1 MTNSYKKNRIFI
13 VILILCLSVFCFN
26 SIVIYAEDDCDKNAN
41 EQQLNNEQQLEEKSV
56 SKEEVKET
64 VKDEIKS
71 GDKDIEEIKET
82 SKTEIESE
90 NKSLEEEPTSVT
102 TDIQNS
108 TLNDSAT
115 KNKIV
120 NNTDKQTEKIEE
132 QVKEEDIEYPFVV
145 TFHFFFRDSNGW
157 RESSKFSYTIKDKTT
172 KSGTKAISYYEKQII
187 NNKLDTVTCGMTT
200 YTYTGKWVGN
210 GQTLTASDRV
220 QIIGA
225 DYTKATDVNFY
236 AQYTEEKNVY
246 LSMNYI
252 DKIAHGSGSWSNEDA
267 FSGYTHTFSTPADI
281 PEHYQFM
288 YWENTDSSKQYS
300 SGDSI
305 SINTSDLD
313 EDTEIDIYAIYQPS
327 VIVNYYNG
335 KELVNTVESFD
346 KIVLDDFI
354 LDDEN
359 FEKWVVNTRSIS
371 DAEEIYYAPDF
382 GIEPQYSEINVMAK
396 FKETEPIIEPTDD
409 PIPDPKP
416 TKEEKPSK
424 EKTPKSVA
432 AVQIVDNS
440 NPIIIASDNPQEE
453 VKKEDVVISEPKTPK
468 AVPEKY
474 WALLNLILS
483 ILTVIGGIIFLL
495 HKKDEELEE
504 EDSKKVNR
512 FKALSTL
519 TAIASVI
526 IFILTEDM
534 TATMAWVDKWTI
546 AMAVVLCI
554 ELIEDYYIHKN
565 SKYEEEEEKEY

>member
-13 VILILCLSVFCFN
+13 IVLILCLSVFCFSN
-26 SIVIYAEDDCDKNAN
+26 IVIYAEDDCDNNA
-41 EQQLNNEQQLEEKSV
+41 NEQQLEEKSV
-56 SKEEVKET
+56 SNEEIKET

-71 GDKDIEEIKET
+71 DDKDTEEIKET
-82 SKTEIESE
+82 PKTEIKSE
-90 NKSLEEEPTSVT
+90 NESLEEESANVT
-102 TDIQNS
+102 TDTQDSILS
-108 TLNDSAT
+108 DSA
-115 KNKIV
+115 NKKRIV
-120 NNTDKQTEKIEE
+120 NNTDKQTEETEE
-132 QVKEEDIEYPFVV
+132 QVKEEEDIEYPFVV
-145 TFHFFFRDSNGW
+145 TFHFFFRDPNGW

-172 KSGTKAISYYEKQII
+172 KSGTKAISYYEKQIL
-187 NNKLDTVTCGMTT
+187 NNKLNTVTCGMTI

-210 GQTLTASDRV
+210 DQTLTASDRV

-267 FSGYTHTFSTPADI
+267 FSGYIHTFSTPADI

-288 YWENTDSSKQYS
+288 YWENIASSKRYG

-313 EDTEIDIYAIYQPS
+313 KDTEIDIYAIYQPS
-327 VIVNYYNG
+327 VIVSYYNG
-335 KELVNTVESFD
+335 EELVNTVESFD
-346 KIVLDDFI
+346 KIVLNDFI
-354 LDDEN
+354 LDNEN

-382 GIEPQYSEINVMAK
+382 GIDPQYSEINVMAK

-424 EKTPKSVA
+424 EKSVA
-432 AVQIVDNS
+432 AVEIVNNS
-440 NPIIIASDNPQEE
+440 NPVIIASENTQEE
-453 VKKEDVVISEPKTPK
+453 VKKEDVVISEPNTPK

-483 ILTVIGGIIFLL
+483 ILTVISGIIFLL

-512 FKALSTL
+512 FKILSTL

-526 IFILTEDM
+526 VFILTEDM

-546 AMAVVLCI
+546 AMAIVLCI
-554 ELIEDYYIHKN
+554 EFIEDYYIHKN

>member
-13 VILILCLSVFCFN
+13 IVLILCLSVFCFN
-26 SIVIYAEDDCDKNAN
+26 NIVIYAEDDCDKNT
-41 EQQLNNEQQLEEKSV
+41 NEQQLEEKSV
-56 SKEEVKET
+56 SKEEIKET

-82 SKTEIESE
+82 PKTEIESE
-90 NKSLEEEPTSVT
+90 NKSLEEEPISVV
-102 TDIQNS
+102 TDTQDSI
-108 TLNDSAT
+108 LNDSAT
-115 KNKIV
+115 KNRIV
-120 NNTDKQTEKIEE
+120 NNTDKQTEKTEA

-210 GQTLTASDRV
+210 GRTLTASDRV

-236 AQYTEEKNVY
+236 AQYAEEKNIY
-246 LSMNYI
+246 LSMRYI
-252 DKIAHGSGSWSNEDA
+252 DKIAHGSGSWSNKAA

-288 YWENTDSSKQYS
+288 YWENTDSSKQYNN
-300 SGDSI
+300 GDSI

-335 KELVNTVESFD
+335 EELVNTVESFD
-346 KIVLDDFI
+346 KIVLNDFT

-409 PIPDPKP
+409 PISDPKP

-424 EKTPKSVA
+424 EKSVA
-432 AVQIVDNS
+432 VIEIVDNS
-440 NPIIIASDNPQEE
+440 NPVIIASENPKEE

-504 EDSKKVNR
+504 EDNKKVNR
-512 FKALSTL
+512 FKILSTL

-534 TATMAWVDKWTI
+534 TATMVWVDKWTI